1 MIEMGKMK
9 GVSPV
14 IETVLIAAAIII
26 FMVYLVGAFNSFS
39 DTVVRERTRMA
50 MTVDSQKVVNAI
62 LLARREI
69 GSGTSK
75 VYLTLADVPY
85 EMEVIGGNIVA
96 STRNMKVNTSVYNM
110 SSYVTFSG
118 KIINAKGQKP
128 YIISSGDT
136 ISFGVE

>member
-1 MIEMGKMK
+1 MGKMK

-14 IETVLIAAAIII
+14 IETVLIAAAIIV

>member
-1 MIEMGKMK
+1 MGKMK